1 MFPPDYNEEVMS
13 KLGTTQA
20 PVSAAVPQENINYN
34 LNVDVHGLEDVSHEV
49 ADTAAKK
56 ILDMLPQ
63 NSNVNISYGGG

>member
-1 MFPPDYNEEVMS
+1 MFAPDYNEEVMS
-13 KLGTTQA
+13 KLGNTQA
-20 PVSAAVPQENINYN
+20 PATASQENINYN

-63 NSNVNISYGGG
+63 NNNVNISYGGG